1 MNTRIMQVKEFNRL
15 MRLQE
20 NYMYIMTLGNGS
32 MVDKPR
38 VNGWV
43 VFQSPKLG
51 DSQDFAKLLPNYQQ
65 AKIEQELRV

>member
-1 MNTRIMQVKEFNRL
+1 MSTRIMQVREFNRL
-15 MRLQE
+15 MRLQR
-20 NYMYIMTLGNGS
+20 NYPYVMTLDNGS

-51 DSQDFAKLLPNYQQ
+51 DSQDFAKWLPNYQQ
-65 AKIEQELRV
+65 AKIEQELRA